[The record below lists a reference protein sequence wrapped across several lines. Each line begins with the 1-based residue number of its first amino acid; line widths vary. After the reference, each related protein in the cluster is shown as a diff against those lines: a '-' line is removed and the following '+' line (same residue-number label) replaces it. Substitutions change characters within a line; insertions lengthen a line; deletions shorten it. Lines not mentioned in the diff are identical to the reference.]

1 MGTRTC
7 KGVDDPWVI
16 EWLKSFYDPLTRN
29 DTDIQFVGSIASRGP
44 THMPATVLAKTEP
57 CNEPFT
63 EKSDRVHHPL
73 QTSLDRLR
81 FGQALHGLN
90 GPPFDRS
97 KVRTQATRNA
107 LGQLAN
113 VRFIDIDGFLKGV
126 SEAVGLQQLPT
137 RTQSA
142 LLNLEEIRAVMYR
155 ASQALGD
162 PTKSAD
168 PSDMAA
174 LRKNIDTLTL
184 LAQHEMNLVIN
195 AAVDLTFGLTKDS
208 VTRNRT
214 IH

>member
-1 MGTRTC
+1 M
-7 KGVDDPWVI
+7 I

-29 DTDIQFVGSIASRGP
+29 DTDIRFVGSIASRGP
-44 THMPATVLAKTEP
+44 TRMPEAVLAKTEP

-73 QTSLDRLR
+73 QTSLDCLR

-90 GPPFDRS
+90 SPPIERS

-113 VRFIDIDGFLKGV
+113 VRFVGIDGFLKEV
-126 SEAVGLQQLPT
+126 SDAVELHQLPT

-155 ASQALGD
+155 AGQALGD

>member
-44 THMPATVLAKTEP
+44 THMLETVLAKTEP

-126 SEAVGLQQLPT
+126 SEAVGLQKLPI

-142 LLNLEEIRAVMYR
+142 SSILKR
-155 ASQALGD
+155 
-162 PTKSAD
+162 
-168 PSDMAA
+168 
-174 LRKNIDTLTL
+174 
-184 LAQHEMNLVIN
+184 
-195 AAVDLTFGLTKDS
+195 S
-208 VTRNRT
+208 VR
-214 IH
+214 